1 MDRDKP
7 TSFLCPWCLMQSAN
21 PDTCD
26 WCKRA
31 ISYDDAVLPVG
42 EAPSSDRNEQPE
54 VSMLAMEFDELNATT
69 VVRYSPPHYI
79 LGGVVLVLLAVGLVI
94 ALWLPGDVDR
104 ALREAGLRTRVQS
117 GSRSSPPPPPTRP
130 MLRSESPVKGQ
141 AGLPAENEDA
151 AKPMASPTPNT
162 NNDSPVATL
171 PPEDSPR
178 PVNRLAGRVRL
189 GDARLS
195 FENDGLGHE
204 QALGRVLI
212 VNDGDYAI
220 TDFRLILEAGAG
232 SWSLIPFEGSTA
244 YPTPILSRRIEPGG
258 QLDVPVMTGG
268 YYISYSVYGPHKIR
282 VEATVDGPPGVV
294 SDEATVY

>member
-117 GSRSSPPPPPTRP
+117 GSRSSPPPPPNRSMP
-130 MLRSESPVKGQ
+130 RSESLVKGQ
-141 AGLPAENEDA
+141 EMTKDD
-151 AKPMASPTPNT
+151 T
-162 NNDSPVATL
+162 VATL
-171 PPEDSPR
+171 PPESPPR
-178 PVNRLAGRVRL
+178 GVHRLAGRVTL
-189 GDARLS
+189 EDARLS
-195 FENDGLGHE
+195 FENDGQGNE

-212 VNDGDYAI
+212 VNDGDYTI
-220 TDFRLILEAGAG
+220 TDFRILLLIGAD
-232 SWSLIPFEGSTA
+232 SWSLVPFEGSVS
-244 YPTPILSRRIEPGG
+244 YPMPITSRRIEPGG
-258 QLDVPVMTGG
+258 QLDVPVMSGG
-268 YYISYSVYGPHKIR
+268 FYKSYSVYGSHRIR
-282 VEATVDGPPGVV
+282 IEASVDGPPGTV
-294 SDEATVY
+294 SDEAPVF